1 MAKITINEI
10 DNSSASAVTTSNN
23 IVYVPGYSIK
33 GPVNTPT
40 LCNSVSE
47 FREIFGNKAY
57 QYKNDQKFS
66 EDVGADIVA
75 KAYEYDKSYF
85 YALELLKQG
94 LPILFER
101 IVDESTLASA
111 NLKLTFR
118 NKIRVGTPV
127 NKTYEGVYT
136 VKSTVAGLTNDE
148 WELYKG
154 EEKIVDAS
162 LKFVE
167 APDSTTVTVNIS
179 KGDIVLTN
187 EEFIID
193 TENAEINAEN
203 YVTIY
208 AKYPGEYGKD
218 IVVSIDELTNDTIY
232 PIEPLTRR
240 FELYI
245 NDTRYVVNF
254 DAESDFYILKK
265 LADNKDVR
273 VDVSNLD
280 PAYID
285 SNLYGIISKDKTNL
299 EYVDNGADE
308 MTFAKIRT
316 ILNASENDT
325 IPSPYYKLQDKTI
338 YDVKFITSSVYS
350 SMDESDSGIA
360 TKMLDC
366 AATRRDAFAI
376 IDIKKGI
383 DKKSYFNLVSNAFP
397 TTYVNGE
404 DRNNYGTIIAPSVKV
419 TLSSTGTDEWMPASF
434 AYLYALASSV
444 KNNPIWLAVAGVVR
458 GQISNFK
465 DIEFIV
471 DEGVANTWQ
480 ADTTICINPI
490 RNVRPY
496 GYCIDGNR
504 TLSRNLEG
512 LKDNSFTNVRL
523 LVIEAKKIASQ
534 AMNRL
539 MFESNDSVL
548 WNNFKSLVEPTLEQ
562 MKSNRGITDYKI
574 TRLETTKKASVAGL
588 IRIMP
593 IEAVEDFTITF
604 SLEDNVVTVE

>member
-47 FREIFGNKAY
+47 FREIFGNTAY
-57 QYKNDQKFS
+57 QYKEDQKFS
-66 EDVGADIVA
+66 DDEGADVVA

-101 IVDESTLASA
+101 IVDDSNIDTAS
-111 NLKLTFR
+111 LKLTFK
-118 NKIRVGTPV
+118 NKIRVGT
-127 NKTYEGVYT
+127 KTINNAEYT
-136 VKSTVAGLTNDE
+136 VKSTVAGPTDKG

-154 EEKIVDAS
+154 DQKIEDAS

-167 APDSTTVTVNIS
+167 APNSTTVTVNIS

-187 EEFIID
+187 EEFIIGTKD
-193 TENAEINAEN
+193 GEINTEN

-208 AKYPGEYGKD
+208 AKYPGHYGTT
-218 IVVSIDELTNDTIY
+218 ISVSIDELTNDADY
-232 PIEPLTRR
+232 PIDPLSRR

-273 VDVSNLD
+273 VVSNLNPD
-280 PAYID
+280 YID

-299 EYVDNGADE
+299 KYVDSGKDE
-308 MTFAKIRT
+308 MTFARVRKV
-316 ILNASENDT
+316 LNASENDT
-325 IPSPYYKLQDKTI
+325 VPSPYYKLQDKTI
-338 YDVKFITSSVYS
+338 YDVKFITSSIYS
-350 SMDESDSGIA
+350 SMDESNSGIA

-383 DKKSYFNLVSNAFP
+383 DKKSYFDLVSNAFP

-458 GQISNFK
+458 GQVSNFK

-471 DEGVANTWQ
+471 DEGVANKWQ
-480 ADTTICINPI
+480 SDITICINPI

-604 SLEDNVVTVE
+604 SLEDNIVTVE

>member
-47 FREIFGNKAY
+47 FREIFGNTAY
-57 QYKNDQKFS
+57 QYKEPQKFS
-66 EDVGADIVA
+66 DDEGADVIAEVG
-75 KAYEYDKSYF
+75 EYDKSYF

-111 NLKLTFR
+111 SLKLTFK
-118 NKIRVGTPV
+118 NKIRVGEKIISDV
-127 NKTYEGVYT
+127 TYR
-136 VKSTVAGLTNDE
+136 VKSTIAGPTSE

-154 EEKIVDAS
+154 EEKVADAQ
-162 LKFVE
+162 FDE
-167 APDSTTVTVNIS
+167 ADDAKTVVVSSASSQFNSEVFNI
-179 KGDIVLTN
+179 LTADADN
-187 EEFIID
+187 N
-193 TENAEINAEN
+193 TSN

-208 AKYPGEYGKD
+208 AKYPGHYGTT
-218 IVVSIDELTNDTIY
+218 ISVSIDELTNEAAY
-232 PIEPLTRR
+232 PIDPLSRR

-245 NDTRYVVNF
+245 NDARYVVNF

-273 VDVSNLD
+273 VVLHLEPD
-280 PAYID
+280 YID

-299 EYVDNGADE
+299 KYVDSGKDE
-308 MTFAKIRT
+308 MTFARVRKV
-316 ILNASENDT
+316 LNASENDT

-338 YDVKFITSSVYS
+338 YDVKFITSSIYS
-350 SMDESDSGIA
+350 SMDESNSGIA

-383 DKKSYFNLVSNAFP
+383 GKKSYFDLVSNAFP

-471 DEGVANTWQ
+471 DEGVANKWQ

-604 SLEDNVVTVE
+604 SLEDNIVTVE

>member
-111 NLKLTFR
+111 SLKLTFK
-118 NKIRVGTPV
+118 NKIRVGT
-127 NKTYEGVYT
+127 KTINDAEYT
-136 VKSTVAGLTNDE
+136 VKSTAAGPTSE

-154 EEKIVDAS
+154 EEKVADAQ
-162 LKFVE
+162 FDE
-167 APDSTTVTVNIS
+167 ADDAKTVVVSSESSRFNSEVFNIS
-179 KGDIVLTN
+179 TADADNNTS
-187 EEFIID
+187 
-193 TENAEINAEN
+193 N

-218 IVVSIDELTNDTIY
+218 IVVSIDELTNEADY
-232 PIEPLTRR
+232 PIEPLSRR

-273 VDVSNLD
+273 VVSTLNPD
-280 PAYID
+280 YID

-299 EYVDNGADE
+299 EYVDNGEDE

-338 YDVKFITSSVYS
+338 YDVKFITSSIYS

-471 DEGVANTWQ
+471 DEGVANKWQ
-480 ADTTICINPI
+480 SDTTICINPI

-548 WNNFKSLVEPTLEQ
+548 WNNFKSLVEPTLDQ

>member
-66 EDVGADIVA
+66 EDVGADVVA

-111 NLKLTFR
+111 SLKLTFKD
-118 NKIRVGTPV
+118 KIRVGK
-127 NKTYEGVYT
+127 KTISDVQYSVE
-136 VKSTVAGLTNDE
+136 STVAGPTTE

-154 EEKIVDAS
+154 EEKVADAQ
-162 LKFVE
+162 FYE
-167 APDSTTVTVNIS
+167 ADDAKTVVVSSESSQFNSEVFNIS
-179 KGDIVLTN
+179 TADTDTN
-187 EEFIID
+187 
-193 TENAEINAEN
+193 TSN

-218 IVVSIDELTNDTIY
+218 IVVSIDELTNDADY
-232 PIEPLTRR
+232 PIEPLSRR

-273 VDVSNLD
+273 VVSNLN

-299 EYVDNGADE
+299 EYEESSVDE
-308 MTFAKIRT
+308 MTFANIRA
-316 ILNASENDT
+316 ILNASESDA

-338 YDVKFITSSVYS
+338 YDVKFITSGIYA
-350 SMDESDSGIA
+350 SMDESNSGIA

-366 AATRRDAFAI
+366 ATTRRDSFAI

-444 KNNPIWLAVAGVVR
+444 KNNPVWLAVAGVVR

-471 DEGVANTWQ
+471 DEGVANKWQ

-512 LKDNSFTNVRL
+512 LKDSSFTNVRL
-523 LVIEAKKIASQ
+523 LVIEAKKIANQ

>member
-47 FREIFGNKAY
+47 FREIFGNTAY
-57 QYKNDQKFS
+57 QYREDQTFS
-66 EDVGADIVA
+66 DDEGADVVA

-101 IVDESTLASA
+101 IVDDSNINTAS
-111 NLKLTFR
+111 LKLTFK
-118 NKIRVGTPV
+118 NKIRVGE
-127 NKTYEGVYT
+127 KTINNMQYS
-136 VKSTVAGLTNDE
+136 VKSTVAGPTSE

-154 EEKIVDAS
+154 EEKVADAQ
-162 LKFVE
+162 FAE
-167 APDSTTVTVNIS
+167 ADDAKTVVVSSESSQFNSEVFNI
-179 KGDIVLTN
+179 LTADADN
-187 EEFIID
+187 N
-193 TENAEINAEN
+193 TSN

-208 AKYPGEYGKD
+208 AKYPGHYGTT
-218 IVVSIDELTNDTIY
+218 ISVSIDELTDDAAY
-232 PIEPLTRR
+232 PIEPLSRR

-273 VDVSNLD
+273 VDVSNLKPD
-280 PAYID
+280 YID

-299 EYVDNGADE
+299 KYVDSGRDE
-308 MTFAKIRT
+308 MTFARVRKV
-316 ILNASENDT
+316 LNASENDT
-325 IPSPYYKLQDKTI
+325 VPSPYYKLQDKTI

-350 SMDESDSGIA
+350 SMDESNSGIA

-458 GQISNFK
+458 GQISNLK

-471 DEGVANTWQ
+471 DEGVANKWQ
-480 ADTTICINPI
+480 SDTTICINPI

>member
-10 DNSSASAVTTSNN
+10 DNSSASAVTTSTN

-40 LCNSVSE
+40 LCSSVSE
-47 FREIFGNKAY
+47 FREIFGNNAY
-57 QYKNDQKFS
+57 QYKNEQKFS
-66 EDVGADIVA
+66 DEEGADVVA

-101 IVDESTLASA
+101 IVDDSNLDTAS
-111 NLKLTFR
+111 LKLTFK

-127 NKTYEGVYT
+127 KETYKNVYS
-136 VKSTVAGLTNDE
+136 VKSTVTGPTKE
-148 WELYKG
+148 WELYKVD
-154 EEKIVDAS
+154 EKVEGAKFDEADDA
-162 LKFVE
+162 KTVK
-167 APDSTTVTVNIS
+167 VTVS
-179 KGDIVLTN
+179 EGDIVLDG
-187 EEFIID
+187 EEFNISTEDSD
-193 TENAEINAEN
+193 TNTEN

-208 AKYPGEYGKD
+208 AKYPGQYGTT
-218 IVVSIDELTNDTIY
+218 ISVSIDELTDDKQY

-254 DAESDFYILKK
+254 DVESDFYILKK
-265 LADNKDVR
+265 LAYNKDVR
-273 VDVSNLD
+273 VESNLS

-285 SNLYGIISKDKTNL
+285 SNLYGIISKDKTYL
-299 EYVDNGADE
+299 EYEETTEDE
-308 MTFAKIRT
+308 MSFARVKAV
-316 ILNASENDT
+316 LNASESDA

-338 YDVKFITSSVYS
+338 YDVKFITSGIYA
-350 SMDESDSGIA
+350 SMDESSSSIA
-360 TKMLDC
+360 SKMLDC

-383 DKKSYFNLVSNAFP
+383 DKKSYFDLVSNSFP

-471 DEGVANTWQ
+471 DEGVANKWQ

-523 LVIEAKKIASQ
+523 LVIEAKKIANQ

>member
-47 FREIFGNKAY
+47 FREIFGNTAY
-57 QYKNDQKFS
+57 QYKSKQKFS
-66 EDVGADIVA
+66 DDEGADVIAEVG
-75 KAYEYDKSYF
+75 EYDKSYF

-101 IVDESTLASA
+101 IVDDSTLASA
-111 NLKLTFR
+111 SLKLTFK
-118 NKIRVGTPV
+118 NKIRFSE
-127 NKTYEGVYT
+127 KTINDVKYT
-136 VKSTVAGLTNDE
+136 VKSTVAGPNNDE
-148 WELYKG
+148 WSLYKG
-154 EEKIVDAS
+154 DAEVTGAS

-167 APDSTTVTVNIS
+167 SSDSKTVTVNVNEN
-179 KGDIVLTN
+179 DVVLTN
-187 EEFIID
+187 EEFIIGTKD
-193 TENAEINAEN
+193 GETNAEN

-218 IVVSIDELTNDTIY
+218 IVVSIDELTNDEDY
-232 PIEPLTRR
+232 PIEPLSRR

-254 DAESDFYILKK
+254 DADSDFYILKK

-273 VDVSNLD
+273 VVPTLNPD
-280 PAYID
+280 YID

-299 EYVDNGADE
+299 EYVDNGEDE

-338 YDVKFITSSVYS
+338 YDVKFITSSIYS

-471 DEGVANTWQ
+471 DEGVANKWQ

>member
-47 FREIFGNKAY
+47 FREIFGNTAY
-57 QYKNDQKFS
+57 QYREPQKFS
-66 EDVGADIVA
+66 DDEGADVIAEVG
-75 KAYEYDKSYF
+75 EYDKSYF

-101 IVDESTLASA
+101 IVDDSNINTAS
-111 NLKLTFR
+111 LKLTFK
-118 NKIRVGTPV
+118 NKIRVGKSESYPD
-127 NKTYEGVYT
+127 YT
-136 VKSTVAGLTNDE
+136 VKSEVAGPTNKG
-148 WELYKG
+148 WKLYKG
-154 EEKIVDAS
+154 DAEVTGAS

-167 APDSTTVTVNIS
+167 SSDSTTVTVNVNEN
-179 KGDIVLTN
+179 DVVLTN
-187 EEFIID
+187 AEFIIG
-193 TENAEINAEN
+193 TEDGEIKDDN

-208 AKYPGEYGKD
+208 AKYPGHYGTT
-218 IVVSIDELTNDTIY
+218 ISVSIDELTNEAAY
-232 PIEPLTRR
+232 PIEPLSRR

-273 VDVSNLD
+273 VVPHLTPD
-280 PAYID
+280 YID

-299 EYVDNGADE
+299 QYVDSGKDE
-308 MTFAKIRT
+308 MTFARVRKV
-316 ILNASENDT
+316 LNASENDT
-325 IPSPYYKLQDKTI
+325 VPSPYYKLQDKTI
-338 YDVKFITSSVYS
+338 YDVKFITSSIYS

-383 DKKSYFNLVSNAFP
+383 GKKSYFNLVSNAFP

-471 DEGVANTWQ
+471 DEGVANKWQ
-480 ADTTICINPI
+480 SDTTICINPI

-604 SLEDNVVTVE
+604 SLEDNIVTVE

>member
-47 FREIFGNKAY
+47 FREIFGKNAY
-57 QYKNDQKFS
+57 QYKNPQKFS
-66 EDVGADIVA
+66 DDEGADVIA
-75 KAYEYDKSYF
+75 ETGEYDKSYF

-101 IVDESTLASA
+101 IVDDSNINTAS
-111 NLKLTFR
+111 LKLTFK
-118 NKIRVGTPV
+118 NKIRVGK
-127 NKTYEGVYT
+127 KTINNVEYT
-136 VKSTVAGLTNDE
+136 VKSEVTGPTDKG
-148 WELYKG
+148 WSLYKG

-167 APDSTTVTVNIS
+167 APDSKTVKVTVNTTEL
-179 KGDIVLTN
+179 VLDN
-187 EEFIID
+187 EEFGIITAD
-193 TENAEINAEN
+193 GEINTKN
-203 YVTIY
+203 DVTIY
-208 AKYPGEYGKD
+208 AKYPGHYGTT
-218 IVVSIDELTNDTIY
+218 ISVSIEELTNDAAY
-232 PIEPLTRR
+232 PIEPLSRR

-254 DAESDFYILKK
+254 DVESDFYILKK

-273 VDVSNLD
+273 VVSNLD

-299 EYVDNGADE
+299 KYEGTSEDE
-308 MTFAKIRT
+308 MTFARVRKV
-316 ILNASENDT
+316 LNASESDT

-338 YDVKFITSSVYS
+338 YDVKFITSGIYA
-350 SMDESDSGIA
+350 SMDESNSGIA

-366 AATRRDAFAI
+366 AATRRDALAI

-383 DKKSYFNLVSNAFP
+383 AKKSYFDLVSNAFP

-458 GQISNFK
+458 GQISNLK

-471 DEGVANTWQ
+471 DEGVANKWQ
-480 ADTTICINPI
+480 SDTTICINPI

-574 TRLETTKKASVAGL
+574 TRLETKKKASVAGL